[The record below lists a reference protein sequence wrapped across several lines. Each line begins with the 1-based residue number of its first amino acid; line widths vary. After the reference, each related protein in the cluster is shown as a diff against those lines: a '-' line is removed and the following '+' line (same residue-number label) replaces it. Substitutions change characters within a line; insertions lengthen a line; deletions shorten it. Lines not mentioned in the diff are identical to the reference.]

1 VIVNLYKSKSLLAVL
16 SFPIALALLGLPIL
30 FIESKMPTVF
40 FSWQMDLAVLVLQS
54 PIIHYFT
61 TVFLVYIAAIV
72 LNKLVNVYGF
82 YSKNTYLP
90 GFIYAVGLFGFGQ
103 FTFSMHLPLYFFL
116 IVGLGYLFRIN
127 RQESAIGLI
136 FGTALT
142 FGVASIFDP
151 TMLPLL
157 LLPWLSLL
165 VFKPFVW
172 REWLILIIGFIIPWI
187 YHFAIYYMIHGS
199 GYIPYSKPISEP
211 SPIDFSVEM
220 ITFNVF
226 TIGLVIYSFMRYLV
240 ISRTELLIFKKR
252 SRIIYHFCWLGFLTL
267 GCSWFFFDT
276 FLLAIHIPFSI
287 IVGVQML
294 NSKHIAYTNLVIY
307 VWLALMGWHLFL

>member
-1 VIVNLYKSKSLLAVL
+1 MTVAV
-16 SFPIALALLGLPIL
+16 LGLPIL
-30 FIESKMPTVF
+30 FADFKLPAVF
-40 FSWQMDLAVLVLQS
+40 FSWQLGLATTVMQS
-54 PIIHYFT
+54 PVIHYFIT
-61 TVFLVYIAAIV
+61 IFLVYIGALE
-72 LNKLVNVYGF
+72 LNKLVNTYGF

-90 GFIYAVGLFGFGQ
+90 GFIYAIGLFGFGQ
-103 FTFSMHLPLYFFL
+103 FSFSMHLPLYFFL
-116 IVGLGYLFRIN
+116 MAGLGYLFRIN
-127 RQESAIGLI
+127 RQESAIGII
-136 FGTALT
+136 FITTLS
-142 FGVASIFDP
+142 FGIASIFDP

-172 REWLILIIGFIIPWI
+172 REWLILFVGFIIPWI
-187 YHFAIYYMIHGS
+187 YHFAVYYLITGS
-199 GYIPYSKPISEP
+199 AYIPYSKPILEQT
-211 SPIDFSVEM
+211 PIDFSVEM
-220 ITFNVF
+220 ITFNIF
-226 TIGLVIYSFMRYLV
+226 TIGLVIYSFLRYLV

-252 SRIIYHFCWLGFLTL
+252 SRIIYHFCWLGLITL
-267 GCSWFFFDT
+267 AVSWYFFDN